1 VAKIV
6 LIDAS
11 HTGHHISYARTLM
24 KCLKESGHTVVA
36 IGNPLWLAA
45 IRDIADSTIS
55 VTQIEYKLKSM
66 SGEMAKIRFFRQSMA
81 AAQAVSPDIIHLLWL
96 DHYLL
101 AAACT
106 LPRSKVQIRATLHW
120 GYLLPEFSLT
130 PFQKAKNRVE
140 RWLLG
145 RFARQGMNIMVH
157 SVSLRKRL
165 MATLDT
171 ENVDFVPYPIEPM
184 PAVDRKAAREFVE
197 AKTGLSQG
205 DRIILLFG
213 DVRHYKG
220 TDIAMEALRQ
230 LPSHYHLLVAG
241 NPGDESRE
249 SIQALA
255 KRLGIEN
262 RLHLQLHFISDNE
275 VPLYFTGSDIA
286 LIPYRKTFSGQSGPL
301 VIAATLGVPVA
312 AANLLVLAET
322 INKYELGTVFNPED
336 PADMAVALTT
346 LQHYRTSRA
355 RTSFIDDHNENRF
368 LASVQNSYSA
378 RSSERRATEA
388 MS

>member
-36 IGNPLWLAA
+36 VGNPLWLAA
-45 IRDIADSTIS
+45 IHDIADSTIS

-101 AAACT
+101 AAACA
-106 LPRSKVQIRATLHW
+106 LPRSKAQIRATLHW

-184 PAVDRKAAREFVE
+184 PAVDRKTAREFVE

-205 DRIILLFG
+205 DRVILLFG

-220 TDIAMEALRQ
+220 ADIAMEALRQ

-241 NPGDESRE
+241 NPDDESSE

-255 KRLGIEN
+255 KRLDIQN

-275 VPLYFTGSDIA
+275 VPFYFTGSDIV

-322 INKYELGTVFNPED
+322 VNKYELGTVFNPED

-346 LQHYRTSRA
+346 LQHHRTSRA
-355 RTSFIDDHNENRF
+355 CTSFIDDHNDDRF

-378 RSSERRATEA
+378 RSSERRAAEA